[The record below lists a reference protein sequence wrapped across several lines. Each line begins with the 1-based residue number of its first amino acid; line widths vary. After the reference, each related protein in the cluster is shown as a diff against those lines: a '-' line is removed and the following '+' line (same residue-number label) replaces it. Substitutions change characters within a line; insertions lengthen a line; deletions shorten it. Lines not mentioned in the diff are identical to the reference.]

1 MPTVLWRF
9 LSRSLYQFF
18 VIFLFIFVCFYVSMY
33 RRYGTYGTVGTIIRQ
48 GYKVPYI
55 KSLLVLVYYCKSHS
69 AALDRDERLGV

>member
-18 VIFLFIFVCFYVSMY
+18 VIFLLLFVCFYVSSA
-33 RRYGTYGTVGTIIRQ
+33 RDI
-48 GYKVPYI
+48 KYI

-69 AALDRDERLGV
+69 AALDRDERFGV

>member
-18 VIFLFIFVCFYVSMY
+18 VIFLLLFVCFYVSSARDM
-33 RRYGTYGTVGTIIRQ
+33 I
-48 GYKVPYI
+48 KYI

-69 AALDRDERLGV
+69 AALDRDERSGV

>member
-18 VIFLFIFVCFYVSMY
+18 VIFLLLFVCFYVSSA
-33 RRYGTYGTVGTIIRQ
+33 RDI
-48 GYKVPYI
+48 KYI

>member
-18 VIFLFIFVCFYVSMY
+18 VIFLFKLLFVCFYVSSA
-33 RRYGTYGTVGTIIRQ
+33 RDI
-48 GYKVPYI
+48 KYI

>member
-18 VIFLFIFVCFYVSMY
+18 VIFFIVFCMLLIKFYVSSA
-33 RRYGTYGTVGTIIRQ
+33 RDI
-48 GYKVPYI
+48 KYI
-55 KSLLVLVYYCKSHS
+55 KSLLVLVYYCKSPS

>member
-18 VIFLFIFVCFYVSMY
+18 VIFLLFKLFICFYVSSARDIKY
-33 RRYGTYGTVGTIIRQ
+33 T
-48 GYKVPYI
+48 

-69 AALDRDERLGV
+69 AALDRDERFGV